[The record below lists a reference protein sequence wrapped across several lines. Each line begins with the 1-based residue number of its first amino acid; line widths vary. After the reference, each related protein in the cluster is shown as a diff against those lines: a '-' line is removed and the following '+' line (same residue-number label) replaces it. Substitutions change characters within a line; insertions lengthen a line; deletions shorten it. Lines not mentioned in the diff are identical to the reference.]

1 MNLKRMVCASTLVAG
16 VGLAGLFGAGTA
28 GAQPGQPCGRQDAPA
43 CQSGPGPQN
52 NGPGPQNNGPVDWQ
66 RRDINQARQDHQP
79 FQYNGQQVRPE
90 RAGNGDGWGFW
101 FLGQWIKL

>member
-28 GAQPGQPCGRQDAPA
+28 GAQPGQPCGRQSAPA
-43 CQSGPGPQN
+43 CQPGPGPQN
-52 NGPGPQNNGPVDWQ
+52 NSPVNWQ
-66 RRDINQARQDHQP
+66 HRDINLARQDHQP
-79 FQYNGQQVRPE
+79 FQYNGQQVWPE

-101 FLGQWIKL
+101 FFGQWIRL

>member
-1 MNLKRMVCASTLVAG
+1 MNLKRIVCASTLAAG
-16 VGLAGLFGAGTA
+16 VGVATLFGAGVA
-28 GAQPGQPCGRQDAPA
+28 NAQPGGPCGRPDA
-43 CQSGPGPQN
+43 CQPGPGPQN
-52 NGPGPQNNGPVDWQ
+52 NGPGDWQ

-79 FQYNGQQVRPE
+79 FQYNGQQVWPA